1 MKVRRIIILTA
12 LFCCFLAAQVTADTS
27 ICASYTGNASWTM
40 SGSPYVIT
48 CSTSVQNTGVLTIDP
63 GVTVKFNTG
72 TRLDI
77 YGRLTAIGN
86 SGSPIIF
93 TSSAPAPAPGNWQSI
108 YFRSGTMPSSSRISF
123 ARIDYAGAT
132 DGGAVVI
139 SGSSPPMDNLT
150 ISNSSSAG
158 IKISGSA
165 ALPTLS
171 DSNLTGNAT
180 YGINLLS
187 GGINFANTAITN
199 NGDYAIS
206 AGPGT
211 SVQGLTGLT
220 VTGNGGGDK
229 NCIGYRGGAVGN
241 GETWR
246 AGLDWVVLANTSVN
260 SNFTLNIS
268 PGVTVKFANNVQMDI
283 SGKLNATGTL
293 SSPITLTA
301 ASASPA
307 PGGWRSLYFWYYP
320 DNLTGPSQLA
330 YVSINYGGAV
340 DGAAIVL
347 TSMSPQLDHVTIT
360 NSSSYGMKIK
370 GNSNPLIGSC
380 SFSGNILGA
389 MTNTGSSVVS
399 AKFSYWGS
407 PTGPSGSGPGTGQS
421 VSSNI
426 LYEPWITTIPS
437 NPQYFNSSSL
447 LNRVFN
453 PSISTVSTIGF
464 ATSAAGDWKVTI
476 SNTSNTAL
484 RTFLGNGLSG
494 SAVWDG
500 KDEAGISQGNGTYI
514 YQVESV
520 TAANEIAAPL
530 RATLVIDSNKQLT
543 MSSLV
548 LTYPYFS
555 PNSDSIQDTTRVT
568 TASSFDDTIWTLDIL
583 DPGNTIIRSSTS
595 QGNGFSFTWDGKDS
609 TGAVVPDAA
618 YTLRLSIIDGEA
630 SAISSITAIVDDT
643 SPSADIPSPT
653 EGQTVS
659 NVYQNA
665 NASVPVIV
673 SAADA
678 NFASWVIDYSPTGGS
693 WSQLSNGSSPV
704 SNSTVWTWNSLNNL
718 NGTYTFR
725 LRANDRAGNQV
736 TILRNVINGNFSVSQ
751 NVLQLSA
758 ATAQTVSYTSIVP
771 FSLTE
776 TLFIKNS
783 EGQVVRTLVNTSR
796 NSANYVD
803 VWNGKGDSNNLLPD
817 GPYSYYATVADGTHS
832 MTWNLASQFIGGTI
846 NYHSLTMTSYD
857 PFNNKPLVLNY
868 NLPQTL
874 RVSIALSTVSSPP
887 QGCDNNV
894 CLAFE
899 KYEESGN
906 HTITWSGTDT
916 TGVYNP
922 SYKIAAIVSS
932 QSAFQKNVV
941 VVFGTKPNLT
951 NLIVSPPTF
960 GPSNGMQTVSFDMS
974 TYQNQ
979 AAVVKIQFFNQGSL
993 SILRT
998 IDIPNQTPGHVTVN
1012 WDGRADNGMFVAPGN
1027 YTVIASVTDQIGNKA
1042 SLQILTRIR
1051 Y

>member
-1 MKVRRIIILTA
+1 M
-12 LFCCFLAAQVTADTS
+12 
-27 ICASYTGNASWTM
+27 
-40 SGSPYVIT
+40 
-48 CSTSVQNTGVLTIDP
+48 
-63 GVTVKFNTG
+63 
-72 TRLDI
+72 
-77 YGRLTAIGN
+77 
-86 SGSPIIF
+86 
-93 TSSAPAPAPGNWQSI
+93 
-108 YFRSGTMPSSSRISF
+108 
-123 ARIDYAGAT
+123 
-132 DGGAVVI
+132 
-139 SGSSPPMDNLT
+139 
-150 ISNSSSAG
+150 
-158 IKISGSA
+158 
-165 ALPTLS
+165 
-171 DSNLTGNAT
+171 
-180 YGINLLS
+180 
-187 GGINFANTAITN
+187 
-199 NGDYAIS
+199 
-206 AGPGT
+206 
-211 SVQGLTGLT
+211 
-220 VTGNGGGDK
+220 
-229 NCIGYRGGAVGN
+229 
-241 GETWR
+241 
-246 AGLDWVVLANTSVN
+246 
-260 SNFTLNIS
+260 
-268 PGVTVKFANNVQMDI
+268 
-283 SGKLNATGTL
+283 
-293 SSPITLTA
+293 
-301 ASASPA
+301 
-307 PGGWRSLYFWYYP
+307 
-320 DNLTGPSQLA
+320 
-330 YVSINYGGAV
+330 
-340 DGAAIVL
+340 
-347 TSMSPQLDHVTIT
+347 
-360 NSSSYGMKIK
+360 
-370 GNSNPLIGSC
+370 
-380 SFSGNILGA
+380 
-389 MTNTGSSVVS
+389 
-399 AKFSYWGS
+399 
-407 PTGPSGSGPGTGQS
+407 
-421 VSSNI
+421 
-426 LYEPWITTIPS
+426 
-437 NPQYFNSSSL
+437 
-447 LNRVFN
+447 
-453 PSISTVSTIGF
+453 
-464 ATSAAGDWKVTI
+464 
-476 SNTSNTAL
+476 
-484 RTFLGNGLSG
+484 
-494 SAVWDG
+494 
-500 KDEAGISQGNGTYI
+500 
-514 YQVESV
+514 
-520 TAANEIAAPL
+520 
-530 RATLVIDSNKQLT
+530 IDSNKQLT

-630 SAISSITAIVDDT
+630 SAISSITAKVDDT

-751 NVLQLSA
+751 NLLQLSA

-941 VVFGTKPNLT
+941 VVFGTKPNLK